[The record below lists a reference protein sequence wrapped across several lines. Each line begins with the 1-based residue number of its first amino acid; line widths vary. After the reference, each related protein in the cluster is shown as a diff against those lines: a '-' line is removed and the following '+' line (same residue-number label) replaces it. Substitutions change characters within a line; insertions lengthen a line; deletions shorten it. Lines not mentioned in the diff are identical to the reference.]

1 MMDSAVDHADSH
13 RLVPQDEGTLVES
26 VVKAAKACNKVF
38 LDKCNLCTVYCD
50 KQVQFEYIQD
60 QIKMDVTSPIT
71 NLFSRID
78 NNNLEVKLYRD
89 FLFDEESVVEGVS
102 GRSGDPL

>member
-1 MMDSAVDHADSH
+1 MMDSGVDHAEDQ
-13 RLVPQDEGTLVES
+13 LVPQDEGTLVES

-60 QIKMDVTSPIT
+60 QMKMDPISPIS

-78 NNNLEVKLYRD
+78 NSLEVKLYRD

-102 GRSGDPL
+102 GRSSDPL